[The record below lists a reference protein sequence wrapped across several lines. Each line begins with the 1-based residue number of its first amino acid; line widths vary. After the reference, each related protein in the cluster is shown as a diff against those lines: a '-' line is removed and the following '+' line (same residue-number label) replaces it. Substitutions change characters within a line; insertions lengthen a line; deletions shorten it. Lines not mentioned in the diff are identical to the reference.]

1 MNYRFLYPA
10 TPTEAFDLGVQA
22 TTLEAAFQEF
32 RDFYWDDNAGHY
44 AVFHYGDLVA
54 RVLPRVDP
62 DTGRN
67 EPVLEV
73 WPGVTTEENRFACG
87 D

>member
-1 MNYRFLYPA
+1 MYRFLCPA
-10 TPTEAFDLGVQA
+10 TPTEAIDLAIDA
-22 TTLEAAFQEF
+22 TTLEAAFEEF

-54 RVLPRVDP
+54 RVVPRANDE
-62 DTGRN
+62 TGRN
-67 EPVLEV
+67 AAVLQIF
-73 WPGVTTEENRFACG
+73 PGSTTESNRFACG